1 MASKIIVL
9 EEKVANQIAA
19 GEVIERPASIV
30 KELVENSIDAGSTR
44 IQVEISEGGR
54 SSIRVLDNG
63 EGISRADVATAFER
77 HATSKIREAVDLFS
91 IRTLGFRGEALP
103 SIASVSKV
111 TLQTRTAD
119 EPVGTL
125 LKIEGGEIIDRRDVG
140 LAVGTDFLVEDLF
153 FNTPARLKYLKTT
166 TTELGQISDL
176 FNRIAVAAP
185 EIAMSLSH
193 NGRSVCRTPGTG
205 RLLDVIYSI
214 YGRELVDNLLEVQYE
229 EDYISVTGYVSRPVV
244 YRSSRKH
251 QSYYVN
257 GRYVRSILLSHAVS
271 AAYDNLMPENRNPVV
286 FLFVKINP
294 VHVDVNVHPTK
305 SEIKFS
311 RPEMVAD
318 VVTRGIRKTLL
329 AHDLL
334 PTFRPL
340 EKIKHSAAAEADVEQ
355 RSLFQSVDGY
365 STDFP
370 GGEHALNTQA
380 FENTPN
386 ASNVPNPQ
394 NQEDAEKTWSEHK
407 ARNADEIDADT
418 STNPVLKRLG
428 EMRYQRKNWD
438 PLYRPGQTP
447 QSTAN
452 QPGWSNPA
460 KQHGSTPVSAESDIA
475 SVYNLDNAPQDDY
488 RQPDTAKELAYRQ
501 SCPEENGEYR
511 VRESE
516 RAARE
521 KVARYQATPDVTP
534 EETREIQRASDSP
547 AIEAEAHS
555 LEANTPWSATV
566 QPGST
571 GPGDSVAHS
580 STGEMNE
587 PRNSAPTPGAFIANL
602 LPIGQIHH
610 TYIIAQGR
618 DGFYVFDQHVVHE
631 RVLYEEIMAT
641 FRASGMPSQM
651 LLIPLTLELTM
662 KEVQVIQDN
671 EELFNRLGFV
681 AENFGGNTVIVRAV
695 PRRVDERSDKEL
707 FLEIVDMLL
716 EDKKAGDQ
724 ALVYHK
730 LITSMSCKGAIKA
743 GERLEQGEMIQ
754 LLQAL
759 SKTENPHFC
768 PHGRPIMF
776 HISEQDLLKAFQRI

>member
-9 EEKVANQIAA
+9 DEKVANQIAA

-44 IQVEISEGGR
+44 IQVEIVEGGR
-54 SSIRVLDNG
+54 TSIRVLDNG
-63 EGISRADVATAFER
+63 EGIGRVDVATAFER
-77 HATSKIREAVDLFS
+77 HATSKIREAADLFS

-103 SIASVSKV
+103 SIASVSRV
-111 TLQTRTAD
+111 TLQTRTAE

-125 LKIEGGEIIDRRDVG
+125 LKIEGGEITDRRDVG

-176 FNRIAVAAP
+176 FNHIAVAVP
-185 EIAMSLSH
+185 GVAMSLTH

-214 YGRELVDNLLEVQYE
+214 YGRELVDNLLEVEYE
-229 EDYISVTGYVSRPVV
+229 EDYITVTGFVSRPAI

-257 GRYVRSILLSHAVS
+257 GRYVRSISLSHAVS

-305 SEIKFS
+305 SEVKFS
-311 RPEMVAD
+311 RPEIVSD

-329 AHDLL
+329 AHNLL
-334 PTFRPL
+334 PTFHPL
-340 EKIKHSAAAEADVEQ
+340 EKIKNTSVEKTEVELT
-355 RSLFQSVDGY
+355 SLFENAASTRNIVNPNTVD
-365 STDFP
+365 
-370 GGEHALNTQA
+370 NTSIA
-380 FENTPN
+380 
-386 ASNVPNPQ
+386 
-394 NQEDAEKTWSEHK
+394 EDTEL
-407 ARNADEIDADT
+407 
-418 STNPVLKRLG
+418 TNPTLKRLG
-428 EMRYQRKNWD
+428 EMKYQKKNWD
-438 PLYRPGQTP
+438 PLYRPGERDGASSSQTGHP
-447 QSTAN
+447 NPEHTARNRTGNASNAPEGEMAKNIDCLKPDARNFPDTSYLQSMNRKTPTSRDLQIESGDTRHANRFQPEDKNEENTSYPESEDSEVTDGGCSSFPADVRNSYAETSEQAEGEFRVREGEAAQKYQATAD
-452 QPGWSNPA
+452 SNPA
-460 KQHGSTPVSAESDIA
+460 NFAEIEHTVTDH
-475 SVYNLDNAPQDDY
+475 DN
-488 RQPDTAKELAYRQ
+488 
-501 SCPEENGEYR
+501 
-511 VRESE
+511 
-516 RAARE
+516 
-521 KVARYQATPDVTP
+521 
-534 EETREIQRASDSP
+534 
-547 AIEAEAHS
+547 H
-555 LEANTPWSATV
+555 
-566 QPGST
+566 
-571 GPGDSVAHS
+571 
-580 STGEMNE
+580 
-587 PRNSAPTPGAFIANL
+587 PGAFIAHL

-618 DGFYVFDQHVVHE
+618 DGFYVIDQHVAHE

-641 FRASGMPSQM
+641 FRASGLPSQI
-651 LLIPLTLELTM
+651 LLIPLTLELTL
-662 KEVQVIQDN
+662 KEVQVIQEN

-695 PRRVDERSDKEL
+695 PKRIDERSDKEL

-716 EDKKAGDQ
+716 EEKKAGDRAQ
-724 ALVYHK
+724 VYHK

-759 SKTENPHFC
+759 SRTENPHFC

-776 HISEQDLLKAFQRI
+776 HIAEHDLLKAFQRI